1 MCAMNRFIDHRVFT
15 PLGPSVLDSLRY
27 SKDVFYKISNVDEIG
42 KKGFFFLHFS
52 ESTQVLSVKSG

>member
-1 MCAMNRFIDHRVFT
+1 MIPAQC
-15 PLGPSVLDSLRY
+15 VLDSLRY